1 MSQDNKKYIIYKHT
15 NLKNNK
21 IYIGQTCQKPQN
33 RWGKEGAGYKGQMFY
48 SAIQKY
54 GWNNFSHEILYT
66 NLSLEEANYK
76 EAELIQKYQTTN
88 PQYGYNIEKG
98 GNNKFSFQIGKEHPK
113 SKQVICLNT
122 QQIFDTEKDAAIW
135 MNQDPYKSHIAEAC
149 QNKRLFCGIHPE
161 TKEPLKWMYLDEYS
175 IEKSQKRLVQQ
186 RKKDPKIK
194 KIQCINN
201 GMIFET
207 MQEAMKWAGLKT
219 KSGICMVCQNKRNY
233 AGKDPVT
240 KEKLSWR
247 YYNKEE
253 EANG

>member
-1 MSQDNKKYIIYKHT
+1 MLQDNKKYIIYKHT

-21 IYIGQTCQKPQN
+21 IYIGQTCQKPQD

-66 NLSLEEANYK
+66 NLSLEEANHK

-88 PQYGYNIEKG
+88 SQYGYNIEKG

-122 QQIFDTEKDAAIW
+122 HQIFDTEKDAAIW

-161 TKEPLKWMYLDEYS
+161 TKEPLKKYTTFIRANIIRSLNNNYSTLSKLKSLSKSDRLFNFSYS
-175 IEKSQKRLVQQ
+175 INLSASSSAFV
-186 RKKDPKIK
+186 P
-194 KIQCINN
+194 
-201 GMIFET
+201 
-207 MQEAMKWAGLKT
+207 LK
-219 KSGICMVCQNKRNY
+219 
-233 AGKDPVT
+233 
-240 KEKLSWR
+240 L
-247 YYNKEE
+247 
-253 EANG
+253 